1 MAAEDR
7 RNVMLVAMNANT
19 HAVRLSIG
27 GMNCA
32 GCVATVEKTLKNV
45 PGVSEATVNFAEHTA
60 SVSGTADPKTLIGAV
75 VAAGYEAAEL
85 KSRAAEDEKAAAEAA
100 YYRSLQRKTLV
111 AGMVAA
117 PLFVGEMFML
127 LPALHSP
134 GGRLYGLIAG
144 LITLFVLVYSGG
156 HFFRGAWKSFRN
168 HNANMDTLIALGTG
182 AAWVYSMAVV
192 AAPQLVPTLAQH
204 AYFEAAVVIIAL
216 INLGQLLEIRA
227 RGKTS
232 QAIKRLIGLQPRT
245 ARVLRDGRELDIP
258 IEEVGL
264 SETVRVRPGE
274 KIPVDGVI
282 LDGHSNVDESMLTG
296 EPLPVAKKTGDN
308 VTGGTLN
315 ASGSFLF
322 RATRIGEDTVLARI
336 IEMVRRAQNSKPA
349 IGRLADKI
357 SAVFVPSVLIIAV
370 VTFLAWF
377 NIGPAP
383 VIGFALVATMTVL
396 VIACPCALGLATP
409 ISIIVGVGKAAES
422 GILIRNGEAL
432 QQASRLTT
440 VVLDKTGTVTEGH
453 PAVVG
458 IIPAAGWTE
467 EAVLRLAASIE
478 AGSEHPLAAAIVAMA
493 KQKAL
498 DLIPVKA
505 FEAVA
510 GHGVRARTPNP
521 PVPPF
526 EKGGRRGDLVVEGR
540 RGDLVVEGRRDL
552 ASASTFSAGEA
563 AGFEVLLGNPRLMQQ
578 HGVNIEPLYPHAHT
592 AALLGQTPIYL
603 AVDGQA
609 AGIVAIADPVKPDS
623 QAAIARLH
631 ALGLKVVMLTGDN
644 AATAQAVAGQVGID
658 EVFAEVLPADKA
670 AKVIALQARGEIVG
684 MVGDGINDAPAL
696 AQANVGFAIGTGTDV
711 AIESADVALMRGSLH
726 GVADA
731 IAISSATV
739 RNIKQNLF
747 GAFFYNIL
755 GIPIAAGALYPL
767 FGLLLNPMIA
777 GAAMALSS
785 VTVVSNANRLR
796 WFKSA

>member
-1 MAAEDR
+1 MIAA
-7 RNVMLVAMNANT
+7 MSTNT
-19 HAVRLSIG
+19 RAVRLSIG
-27 GMNCA
+27 GMSCA

-45 PGVSEATVNFAEHTA
+45 PGVSEAAVNFAEHTA
-60 SVSGTADPKTLIGAV
+60 SVSGTADAKALINAV

-111 AGMVAA
+111 ASLLAA

-134 GGRLYGLIAG
+134 GGRVYGLIAG
-144 LITLFVLVYSGG
+144 LVTLFVLVYSGG

-192 AAPQLVPTLAQH
+192 AAPQLVPALAQH
-204 AYFEAAVVIIAL
+204 AYFEAAAVIIAL

-245 ARVLRDGRELDIP
+245 ARVLRDGQELDIP

-264 SETVRVRPGE
+264 GETVRVRPGE
-274 KIPVDGVI
+274 KIPVDGVL
-282 LDGHSNVDESMLTG
+282 LDGRSNVDESMLTG
-296 EPLPVAKKTGDN
+296 EPLPVAKQTGDS

-322 RATRIGEDTVLARI
+322 RASRIGEETVLARI

-370 VTFLAWF
+370 VTFLVWF

-458 IIPAAGWTE
+458 IFPAEGWTE

-478 AGSEHPLAAAIVAMA
+478 AGSEHPLAQAVVQAAT
-493 KQKAL
+493 KRNLAL
-498 DLIPVKA
+498 APADG
-505 FEAVA
+505 FDAVS
-510 GHGVRARTPNP
+510 GFGVRAQ
-521 PVPPF
+521 
-526 EKGGRRGDLVVEGR
+526 VEGK
-540 RGDLVVEGRRDL
+540 
-552 ASASTFSAGEA
+552 A
-563 AGFEVLLGNPRLMQQ
+563 VLLGNPRLMENSSVDI
-578 HGVNIEPLYPHAHT
+578 GALYNHAHT

-603 AVDGQA
+603 AVEGKA
-609 AGIVAIADPVKPDS
+609 AGIVAIADPIKPDS

-631 ALGLKVVMLTGDN
+631 ALGLTVVMLTGDN
-644 AATAQAVAGQVGID
+644 SATAQAVAGQVGID
-658 EVFAEVLPADKA
+658 EVLAEVLPADKA
-670 AKVIALQARGEIVG
+670 TKVIELQARGEIVG

-696 AQANVGFAIGTGTDV
+696 AQANVGFAIGTGTDI

-731 IAISSATV
+731 IAISTATM
-739 RNIKQNLF
+739 RNIRQNLF

-777 GAAMALSS
+777 GAAMAMSS

-796 WFKSA
+796 FFRPTGM

>member
-1 MAAEDR
+1 M
-7 RNVMLVAMNANT
+7 MVAMNTNAR
-19 HAVRLSIG
+19 AVRLSIG
-27 GMNCA
+27 GMSCA
-32 GCVATVEKTLKNV
+32 GCVATVEKTLKSV
-45 PGVSEATVNFAEHTA
+45 PGVSEAAVNFAEHTA
-60 SVSGTADPKTLIGAV
+60 SVSGTADAKALIAAV
-75 VAAGYEAAEL
+75 MAAGYEAAEL
-85 KSRAAEDEKAAAEAA
+85 KSRAAEQQKEAAEAA

-111 AGMVAA
+111 AGLVAA

-127 LPALHSP
+127 FPMLHAP

-144 LITLFVLVYSGG
+144 LATLAVLVYAGG
-156 HFFRGAWKSFRN
+156 HFFRGAWKALRN

-182 AAWVYSMAVV
+182 AAWVYSVAVL

-204 AYFEAAVVIIAL
+204 AYFEAAAVIIAL

-245 ARVLRDGRELDIP
+245 ARVVRDGKERDIP

-296 EPLPVAKKTGDN
+296 EPLPVSKQPGDA

-315 ASGSFLF
+315 TSGTFLF

-370 VTFLAWF
+370 VTFLVWF

-383 VIGFALVATMTVL
+383 IIGFALVATMTVL

-458 IIPAAGWTE
+458 VIPAAGWTE
-467 EAVLRLAASIE
+467 EAVLRMAASIE
-478 AGSEHPLAAAIVAMA
+478 VGSEHPLAQAVVQAA
-493 KQKAL
+493 KARHL
-498 DLIPVKA
+498 DLVSA
-505 FEAVA
+505 SGFDAVA
-510 GHGVRARTPNP
+510 GFGVRAQ
-521 PVPPF
+521 
-526 EKGGRRGDLVVEGR
+526 VEGK
-540 RGDLVVEGRRDL
+540 
-552 ASASTFSAGEA
+552 S
-563 AGFEVLLGNPRLMQQ
+563 VLLGNPRLMERT
-578 HGVNIEPLYPHAHT
+578 GVDIAAIYNQAHT

-609 AGIVAIADPVKPDS
+609 AGIVAIADPIKSDS

-658 EVFAEVLPADKA
+658 EVLAEVLPADKA
-670 AKVIALQARGEIVG
+670 AKVTALQARGEIVG

-747 GAFFYNIL
+747 GAFIYNTL

-777 GAAMALSS
+777 GAAMAMSS

-796 WFKSA
+796 WLQLGGSRS